1 MKASLYC
8 VLCGLCGSLCADGT
22 ERQESGK
29 IIALHDGIYAG
40 IGLVAA
46 NEKYDFS
53 LNSKGDTEDHYKLTN
68 YLQTQRNYNGQ
79 LFIGYQLVEPILI
92 GLEFSYTL
100 NKANIEKVY
109 SAQELPNAN
118 DYDTPAFLNMKYGN
132 DLALKLKVG
141 KSFSIGVGKFC
152 HNIAPYIVLGMHE
165 RTIKANFDYIAPSL
179 GGININNADD
189 FSFANHSMKS
199 RKLAFIWGL
208 GISMALEKEWTVS
221 VEYNCQ
227 KRRDVH
233 HVRVINGSS
242 GVNHL
247 DTPGMPRHYRI
258 KGKNTHTIAI
268 CLSKMVF

>member
-8 VLCGLCGSLCADGT
+8 VLCGLCGSLYADGT

-53 LNSKGDTEDHYKLTN
+53 LNSNGYIDGYYKLTN
-68 YLQTQRNYNGQ
+68 YLKTQRSYNGQ

-109 SAQELPNAN
+109 SAQELPNA
-118 DYDTPAFLNMKYGN
+118 DAYMTDAFLNMKYGN

-141 KSFSIGVGKFC
+141 KSFSIGVGKSC
-152 HNIAPYIVLGMHE
+152 HNVAPYIIFGIHE
-165 RTIKANFDYIAPSL
+165 RTIKANFDYVVSSQA
-179 GGININNADD
+179 GIYAGVDD

-242 GVNHL
+242 GLNYL
-247 DTPGMPRHYRI
+247 DMPGMPRHYSI